1 MCDGVRVP
9 VDSNLLMMEPLSDAF
24 DSPFFTQLG
33 KSWPKRGLMNN
44 AVPEGDIFL
53 LLLHSQIDVQ
63 PFHLYI
69 TYGFSVKV
77 IVISIF
83 IY

>member
-1 MCDGVRVP
+1 MCDSVR
-9 VDSNLLMMEPLSDAF
+9 VDSNLLIMEPLSDAF
-24 DSPFFTQLG
+24 NSSFFTQLG
-33 KSWPKRGLMNN
+33 KSGPKRGLMIN

>member
-1 MCDGVRVP
+1 MI
-9 VDSNLLMMEPLSDAF
+9 
-24 DSPFFTQLG
+24 
-33 KSWPKRGLMNN
+33 N
-44 AVPEGDIFL
+44 AVLEGHIFL

-63 PFHLYI
+63 PFHSYI

-77 IVISIF
+77 IVICIF